1 MITSKMPKRLLFVHG
16 AMTTASSWLIEIA
29 PWNSMMR
36 KTTDS
41 MWATDE
47 CLVSDEEMKEILDND
62 ELLKLFRNAEN
73 DIKDKKI
80 RIVE

>member
-1 MITSKMPKRLLFVHG
+1 
-16 AMTTASSWLIEIA
+16 
-29 PWNSMMR
+29 MMR